1 MKFYWLKLITIWYE
15 DTKSIF
21 KEIDVEE
28 GPSRTYP
35 DLENMR
41 ATIKKDKFMKEV
53 YQSELGEDFQS
64 MEDGVAIGEI
74 RPVPMAAMS
83 PFEPGPWPDKGEE
96 DV

>member
-1 MKFYWLKLITIWYE
+1 M
-15 DTKSIF
+15 D
-21 KEIDVEE
+21 E
-28 GPSRTYP
+28 GPSITYP
-35 DLENMR
+35 APDEMNMR
-41 ATIKKDKFMKEV
+41 DTLKKDKFMKEV

-74 RPVPMAAMS
+74 RPAPMAAMS